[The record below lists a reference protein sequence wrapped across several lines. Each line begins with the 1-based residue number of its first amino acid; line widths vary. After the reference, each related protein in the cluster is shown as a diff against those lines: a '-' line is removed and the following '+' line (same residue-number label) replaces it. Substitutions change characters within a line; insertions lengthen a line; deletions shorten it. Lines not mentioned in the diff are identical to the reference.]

1 VSRSDTHARLA
12 RELYAAFGAA
22 DASRLVGLIA
32 EDAVW
37 EVPGRSQLAGKHR
50 GRAAV
55 LDYFSRLK
63 TLGNFQATVLD
74 VLGSDAG
81 AAVIARATG
90 ASAERHYAGDY
101 CLLLTFREGQVRHA
115 QLFLEDTYA
124 FDALFGA

>member
-1 VSRSDTHARLA
+1 MRLADTHARLA
-12 RELYAAFGAA
+12 RELYDAFGAA
-22 DASRLVGLIA
+22 DVSRLEGLIA

-37 EVPGRSQLAGKHR
+37 EVPGRSELAGSHQ

-74 VLGSDAG
+74 VMGSDAG
-81 AAVIARATG
+81 AAVIARARGTC
-90 ASAERHYAGDY
+90 AERQYAGDY
-101 CLLLTFREGQVRHA
+101 CLLLTFRQGQVRRA

>member
-1 VSRSDTHARLA
+1 VKLADTHSRLA
-12 RELYAAFGAA
+12 RELYDAFGAA
-22 DASRLVGLIA
+22 DAGRLAGLIA

-37 EVPGRSQLAGKHR
+37 EVPGRSPLAGKHQ

-55 LDYFSRLK
+55 IDYFSRLK

-74 VLGSDAG
+74 VLGSEAG

-90 ASAERHYAGDY
+90 SSAQVRYEGDY
-101 CLLLTFREGQVRHA
+101 CLLLTFRQGQVRRA

-124 FDALFGA
+124 FDALFGG

>member
-1 VSRSDTHARLA
+1 MRLSDTHAHLA
-12 RELYAAFGAA
+12 RELFAAYGAA
-22 DASRLVGLIA
+22 DVTRLERLIA

-37 EVPGRSQLAGKHR
+37 EVPGRSQLAGRHR

-55 LDYFSRLK
+55 LDYFARLK
-63 TLGNFQATVLD
+63 TLGNFKATVLD

-81 AAVIARATG
+81 AVVIARSRGTF
-90 ASAERHYAGDY
+90 AERQYAGDY
-101 CLLLTFREGQVRHA
+101 CLSLTFRDGQVRRA

>member
-1 VSRSDTHARLA
+1 MRLADTHARLA
-12 RELYAAFGAA
+12 RELYDAFGAA
-22 DASRLVGLIA
+22 DVTRLEGLIA

-37 EVPGRSQLAGKHR
+37 EVPGRSELAGSHQ

-74 VLGSDAG
+74 VLASDAG
-81 AAVIARATG
+81 AAVIARARG
-90 ASAERHYAGDY
+90 ESAEGRYEGDY
-101 CLLLTFREGQVRHA
+101 CLLLTFRQGQVRRA